1 MKPIEDSAG
10 EQKDLPLESCPTLPL
25 FSPGDSKVHPAHKSR
40 NDQTIPAN
48 FTLGELLLEVQEGR
62 AEATNH
68 EVQAQTLS
76 QHKAERTRN
85 MLRGNVKFSSAYTV
99 QK

>member
-62 AEATNH
+62 AEATNR
-68 EVQAQTLS
+68 EVS